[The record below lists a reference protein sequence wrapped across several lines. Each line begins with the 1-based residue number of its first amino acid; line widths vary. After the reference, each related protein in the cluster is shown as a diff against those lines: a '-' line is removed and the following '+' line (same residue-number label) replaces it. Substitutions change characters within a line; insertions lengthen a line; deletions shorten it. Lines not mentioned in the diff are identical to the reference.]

1 VEQRSHDS
9 AEAEVHDLDAKLPAT
24 APPDLPGVRLRP
36 AALVR
41 WGFFAGVGLLLA
53 YGAAQALLSVRN
65 LLVLILAAMFL
76 AVSLDP
82 AVRWLVARGLPRG
95 LAVAVIL
102 LVVGAILTAF
112 LVSVIP
118 HLVSQFT
125 TLVHTLPS
133 YLAKLADRS
142 RRYQDLNIR
151 YHLSQRLE
159 GVVAQLP
166 QRLASGAL
174 GLTTRILGGLI
185 ALLTVLVFTIYFLLD
200 LPRLRRGV
208 VRLFTVD
215 RRARYAAMVDIVVDT
230 VGAYMIGRLAI
241 GLLGGLVAGIA
252 LAVLRVPY
260 ALPLAILIGLLNV
273 IPLLGHPVGS
283 VIAILVALFTVP
295 LWPTT
300 VLLILV
306 LLAYQQV
313 ENYLIAP
320 RILGHTVEISSAAVL
335 LATLLGAAILGVVGA
350 LMAIPIAA
358 AVKVLLVQQIDQHE
372 AAVAA
377 ANRQRRRRRHR
388 TDTAQQP
395 PSTADGPGS
404 AAKQ

>member
-1 VEQRSHDS
+1 MEQRSNES
-9 AEAEVHDLDAKLPAT
+9 AEAEVHDLDAKLPST
-24 APPDLPGVRLRP
+24 APPDLAGVRLRP

-53 YGAAQALLSVRN
+53 YAAAQALLSARN
-65 LLVLILAAMFL
+65 LLVLVVVAMFL

-82 AVRWLVARGLPRG
+82 AVRWLTARGLPRG
-95 LAVAVIL
+95 LAVALIL
-102 LVVGAILTAF
+102 AVLLAILAAF

-118 HLVSQFT
+118 HLVGQFT
-125 TLVHTLPS
+125 TLVQTLPS

-142 RRYQDLNIR
+142 RRYQDLNLR

-159 GVVAQLP
+159 GLVAQLP
-166 QRLASGAL
+166 ERLASGAL
-174 GLTTRILGGLI
+174 GLTSRILGGLI
-185 ALLTVLVFTIYFLLD
+185 AALTVLVFTVYFLLD

-215 RRARYAAMVDIVVDT
+215 RRARYGAMVDIVVDK

-241 GLLGGLVAGIA
+241 GLLGGVVAGIA

-260 ALPLAILIGLLNV
+260 ALPLAILIGLLDV

-283 VIAILVALFTVP
+283 VIAILVALVTVP

-300 VLLILV
+300 AVLAVV

-313 ENYLIAP
+313 ENYLIGP

-335 LATLLGAAILGVVGA
+335 LATLVGGAILGVVGA

-372 AAVAA
+372 AAAA
-377 ANRQRRRRRHR
+377 AASRRRRWRHR

-395 PSTADGPGS
+395 PPTSNRPAPP
-404 AAKQ
+404 AKP

>member
-1 VEQRSHDS
+1 
-9 AEAEVHDLDAKLPAT
+9 
-24 APPDLPGVRLRP
+24 
-36 AALVR
+36 
-41 WGFFAGVGLLLA
+41 
-53 YGAAQALLSVRN
+53 
-65 LLVLILAAMFL
+65 MFL

-118 HLVSQFT
+118 HLVSQFS

-142 RRYQDLNIR
+142 RRYQDLDTR
-151 YHLSQRLE
+151 YQLSQRLE

-174 GLTTRILGGLI
+174 GLTSRILGGLI
-185 ALLTVLVFTIYFLLD
+185 ALLTVLVFTVYFLLD

-215 RRARYAAMVDIVVDT
+215 RRPRYAAMVDIVVDK
-230 VGAYMIGRLAI
+230 VGTYMIGRLAL

-252 LAVLRVPY
+252 LTVLGVPY
-260 ALPLAILIGLLNV
+260 ALPLAIVIGLLDV

-283 VIAILVALFTVP
+283 AIAVAVALFTVP

-300 VLLILV
+300 VVLIVILV
-306 LLAYQQV
+306 AYQQV
-313 ENYLIAP
+313 ENYLIGP
-320 RILGHTVEISSAAVL
+320 RILGHSVEISSSAVL

-372 AAVAA
+372 AAAA
-377 ANRQRRRRRHR
+377 AAHRQRRRRRHR
-388 TDTAQQP
+388 TDPTQQP
-395 PSTADGPGS
+395 PPTAT
-404 AAKQ
+404 

>member
-1 VEQRSHDS
+1 VAASVR
-9 AEAEVHDLDAKLPAT
+9 
-24 APPDLPGVRLRP
+24 PP
-36 AALVR
+36 LVR

-65 LLVLILAAMFL
+65 LLVLILVAMFL

-82 AVRWLVARGLPRG
+82 AVRWLTARGLPRG
-95 LAVAVIL
+95 LAVGLIL
-102 LVVGAILTAF
+102 LVLVAILAAF

-133 YLAKLADRS
+133 YLAQLAERS
-142 RRYQDLNIR
+142 RRYQDLNAR

-159 GVVAQLP
+159 GVVGQLP
-166 QRLASGAL
+166 GRLASGAL
-174 GLTTRILGGLI
+174 GLTSRILGGLI
-185 ALLTVLVFTIYFLLD
+185 AVLTVLVFTIYFLLD

-215 RRARYAAMVDIVVDT
+215 RRARYAAMVDK
-230 VGAYMIGRLAI
+230 VGTYMIGRLASACWA
-241 GLLGGLVAGIA
+241 GVVAGIA

-283 VIAILVALFTVP
+283 VIAVLVALLTVP

-300 VLLILV
+300 IVLIAV
-306 LLAYQQV
+306 LLAYQQI
-313 ENYLIAP
+313 ENYLIGP
-320 RILGHTVEISSAAVL
+320 RILGHSVEISSAAVL
-335 LATLLGAAILGVVGA
+335 LATLLGAAVLGVVGA

-372 AAVAA
+372 ATAA
-377 ANRQRRRRRHR
+377 AADRRPRWQRHR
-388 TDTAQQP
+388 TDTAEQH
-395 PSTADGPGS
+395 PSTSDGP
-404 AAKQ
+404 APPAKR